1 MGCVVLRTLDRLYGV
16 CHRLNRLPI
25 LLGVGELIARWA
37 DEHSFEVCL
46 GGNFSRVSVTSD
58 ALLHYTGDALLA
70 FLLPIAM
77 ATGSRL
83 VIEDEIDER
92 LLRSQARI
100 QEILS
105 FWKPLKLRRGSVD
118 APTVARQPRPNISS
132 FFSGGVD
139 STYTALQHRSELTQ
153 LVLVH
158 GFDTRADQAVLRP
171 EISQRLGRAAHTLGI
186 PLVEISTTLRDL
198 SDRFMGWYDYHG
210 AALAGIAHMLD
221 SGVFLSILPPT
232 LIRMV
237 SRRVCVRSRIHCGA
251 RVPFMSSMTAQMPPV
266 QERSPRQSA
275 TNEPS
280 VGYVSATRM
289 PIRLTTAE
297 GMRSVCAN
305 HAFPCMGWGRLNKQ
319 RPFPNNV
326 EPRAVRKLR
335 FHNRASLAFA
345 RENLQILKGSYR
357 HALWTAYR
365 ASAGKRMTALG
376 LDRLPSEVRH
386 GANLR
391 YASCG
396 RGQGLS
402 DPFAPA
408 PELGEMMIAKSGR
421 NGTHTYVPTV
431 EAENR

>member
-1 MGCVVLRTLDRLYGV
+1 MGCVVLRTLARLSGV
-16 CHRLNRLPI
+16 CHRLNPLPI
-25 LLGVGELIARWA
+25 LLAVGELVARWV

-46 GGNFSRVSVTSD
+46 GGNFSRVSVTLD
-58 ALLHYTGDALLA
+58 ALLHTGDALLA

-118 APTVARQPRPNISS
+118 APTVTRQPRPNISS

-221 SGVFLSILPPT
+221 SGVFLHPAAHTYSDGFETSVRPLSDPLWSSGAVHVEHDGADATRAGKIATTVRDQRALGW
-232 LIRMV
+232 L
-237 SRRVCVRSRIHCGA
+237 RVCYKNADQAYNCGRYEECVR
-251 RVPFMSSMTAQMPPV
+251 
-266 QERSPRQSA
+266 
-275 TNEPS
+275 EP
-280 VGYVSATRM
+280 
-289 PIRLTTAE
+289 
-297 GMRSVCAN
+297 C
-305 HAFPCMGWGRLNKQ
+305 FPCMGWGRLNKQ

-335 FHNRASLAFA
+335 FQNRASLAFA

-376 LDRLPSEVRH
+376 LDRLPSEVVM
-386 GANLR
+386 
-391 YASCG
+391 
-396 RGQGLS
+396 GQTFDTLHAVEGKGSPIPSHLLLS
-402 DPFAPA
+402 
-408 PELGEMMIAKSGR
+408 SGR
-421 NGTHTYVPTV
+421 
-431 EAENR
+431 